1 MCEIKAEHKSKQR
14 EVKQPIWKALLRDKT
29 AEKDVQGL
37 RAPDGGKKLKTELL
51 APKIKHSILLNG
63 IAT

>member
-14 EVKQPIWKALLRDKT
+14 EVEQPIWKALLRDKT

-37 RAPDGGKKLKTELL
+37 RAPDGGKK
-51 APKIKHSILLNG
+51 IKQ
-63 IAT
+63 